1 MFGIT
6 TSVLYLGLYCYF
18 SVIFV
23 ALICSLVCL
32 ISLHYCKRNL
42 AVAELISAIINSSFS
57 TGIVPAKLKI
67 ASVTPI
73 FKQGDK
79 HLMTNYR
86 PISVLPFTAK
96 LLEKAI
102 ANRLTAFVE
111 KLELLSPMQ
120 FGFRKH
126 HSTEMALIK
135 IQDMITKAID
145 NKKHSLGIFIDL
157 AKAFD
162 TVDHSILIKKLNN
175 YGVRGVPLVWFRNYL
190 DARYQ
195 RVRCNG
201 ALSESRLITYGVPQ
215 GSNLGPLLFLLYI
228 NDLTNVSQVLKLAL
242 FADDTTAFLE
252 HSSLAE
258 LETQANSELLKLA
271 EWFKANKLSL
281 NVSKTCYMSFTSS
294 KKKGFSSGLRLFIGQ
309 DAI

>member
-1 MFGIT
+1 MDP
-6 TSVLYLGLYCYF
+6 L
-18 SVIFV
+18 V
-23 ALICSLVCL
+23 AKTAIEP
-32 ISLHYCKRNL
+32 
-42 AVAELISAIINSSFS
+42 VAELSSAIINSSFS
-57 TGIVPAKLKI
+57 TGIVPAELKI

-96 LLEKAI
+96 LMEKAI

-120 FGFRKH
+120 FGFGKH

-135 IQDMITKAID
+135 IQNMITKANTRII
-145 NKKHSLGIFIDL
+145 KKHSLGIFIDL

-175 YGVRGVPLVWFRNYL
+175 YGVRGIPLEWFRSYL

-195 RVRCNG
+195 RVRCDG
-201 ALSESRLITYGVPQ
+201 ALSESRLLTYGVPQ
-215 GSNLGPLLFLLYI
+215 GSNLGPLLVLLYI
-228 NDLTNVSQVLKLAL
+228 NDLTNVSQVLKLVL

-252 HSSLAE
+252 HTCSSLAE
-258 LETQANSELLKLA
+258 LEIQANSELQKLA
-271 EWFKANKLSL
+271 KWLKANK
-281 NVSKTCYMSFTSS
+281 
-294 KKKGFSSGLRLFIGQ
+294 
-309 DAI
+309 

>member
-1 MFGIT
+1 MAKST
-6 TSVLYLGLYCYF
+6 LEP
-18 SVIFV
+18 
-23 ALICSLVCL
+23 
-32 ISLHYCKRNL
+32 
-42 AVAELISAIINSSFS
+42 VAELISAIINSSFS
-57 TGIVPAKLKI
+57 TGIVPAELKI
-67 ASVTPI
+67 ESVTPI
-73 FKQGDK
+73 CLFKQGDY
-79 HLMTNYR
+79 HLMTNYS
-86 PISVLPFTAK
+86 PTCISVLPFTAK
-96 LLEKAI
+96 LMEKAI
-102 ANRLTAFVE
+102 ANRLTAYVE

-215 GSNLGPLLFLLYI
+215 GSNLGPLLFLLCI
-228 NDLTNVSQVLKLAL
+228 NDLTNVSQALKLVL

-258 LETQANSELLKLA
+258 LEIQANSELQKLA

-294 KKKGFSSGLRLFIGQ
+294 KKKGSSYL
-309 DAI
+309 